1 MRKVQMIPLLMT
13 ALAALPVQAGEI
25 SLGIGPLLL
34 SESGADFHITFRA
47 DASPWEFG
55 YRYARYSES
64 TDDPFFGGTLT
75 ESTTTMQGPTLFYL
89 LKPEAKG
96 TWFVG
101 AAVLKAE
108 RVERALLVNEEAHA
122 SKNAF
127 FFGGGYLGQWGQNG
141 FFRLAMLASPGTK
154 LNTKTSASST
164 EESGLAD
171 IYAQIGLRF

>member
-1 MRKVQMIPLLMT
+1 MRKALLIPILLT
-13 ALAALPVQAGEI
+13 ALAAMPAQAGEI
-25 SLGIGPLLL
+25 SLGIGPLVL
-34 SESGADFHITFRA
+34 SEDGADFHISYRA
-47 DASPWEFG
+47 DASHWEFG
-55 YRYARYSES
+55 YRYSRYSES
-64 TDDPFFGGTLT
+64 TDDPYFGGTLT
-75 ESTTTMQGPTLFYL
+75 ESTTTMQGPTLFYQF
-89 LKPEAKG
+89 KPEANG

-127 FFGGGYLGQWGQNG
+127 FFGGGYLGRWGRYG
-141 FFRLAMLASPGTK
+141 FYRLGMLVSPGAK